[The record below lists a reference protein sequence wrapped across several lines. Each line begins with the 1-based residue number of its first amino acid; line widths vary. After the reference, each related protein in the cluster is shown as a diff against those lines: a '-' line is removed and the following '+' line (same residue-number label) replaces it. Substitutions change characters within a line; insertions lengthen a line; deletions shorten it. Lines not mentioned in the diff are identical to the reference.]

1 MSEFETTN
9 LSIKHEM
16 TLKTAPQQRV
26 NYGYFG
32 KRQSVRV
39 LDPED
44 ENGNIE
50 YKRQILNP
58 TYARSIGLTTQLSF
72 RLDQG
77 MGLALYM
84 LGVEDNGYHSLSSLS
99 DLKKSVSSLAR
110 IAKSLGAE
118 VTKVTI
124 IPFSQEEIDIG
135 SINLDVDVEDLARA
149 VVQIHHHDV
158 SGRFGIDHMK
168 PNDKES
174 IVGVPNNFLVFGPS
188 GAGKSSLIGSLLSND
203 LDDGKGYARCCV
215 LRHRHEFSGGNV
227 GQSSCVGRFWVE
239 EDNGKQVILT
249 DTPGNQKYLKQTL
262 AAATLAVDYALL
274 VVDFNLMGQSEYVA
288 EICKFLSFIQ
298 NNFMNKRVLVVVNKS
313 EKSKNKPKKSTLP
326 QLLSGYKSVE
336 VSCVTGRNLQYLKK
350 ILFSLPKQRSN
361 HLDKADEPFEFLV
374 TATHT
379 NLTDAKIIEGYVRSG
394 SINLARSPKVLFS
407 DVDVDV
413 KIKSIQINR
422 KNKTK
427 VTAGQFCSLGLELL
441 SGDESCSKIVEN
453 SMKVITENGHKATE
467 RFSCRVQFLSE
478 LRKTYNNATIQ
489 LIYLNNRVSAKLS
502 TIDADEEKKCEQE
515 EDSLDMVDCEIV
527 VDGGIWLASGVRFYV
542 CDFSC
547 ILGVGRIP

>member
-1 MSEFETTN
+1 
-9 LSIKHEM
+9 M
-16 TLKTAPQQRV
+16 TPKTASPQGAT
-26 NYGYFG
+26 YGYFG
-32 KRQSVRV
+32 KRPSVRV
-39 LDPED
+39 LDPEN

-77 MGLALYM
+77 MGLAFYM
-84 LGVEDNGYHSLSSLS
+84 LGVEDNGDHSLSSIS

-110 IAKSLGAE
+110 IAKSFGAE

-124 IPFSQEEIDIG
+124 IPFSEEELDI
-135 SINLDVDVEDLARA
+135 SPIHLDLDVEDLARA
-149 VVQIHHHDV
+149 MVQIHHHDV

-168 PNDKES
+168 LNDKES
-174 IVGVPNNFLVFGPS
+174 VAGVPNNFLVFGPS

-203 LDDGKGYARCCV
+203 LDNGKGYARCRV

-239 EDNGKQVILT
+239 EDNGKQIILT

-262 AAATLAVDYALL
+262 AATTLAVDYALL
-274 VVDFNLMGQSEYVA
+274 VVDFNMIGQSEYIA
-288 EICKFLSFIQ
+288 EICKCLLIIQ

-313 EKSKNKPKKSTLP
+313 EKSKNKLKKSTLQ
-326 QLLSGYKSVE
+326 QLLSEYKSLE

-361 HLDKADEPFEFLV
+361 HLDKSNEAFEFLV

-379 NLTDAKIIEGYVRSG
+379 NLTDTKIVEGYVRSG
-394 SINLARSPKVLFS
+394 SINLARPPKILFS
-407 DVDVDV
+407 DLDVDV
-413 KIKSIQINR
+413 KVKSIQINR
-422 KNKTK
+422 KNMTK
-427 VTAGQFCSLGLELL
+427 VTAGQFCSLGLEFMNGEK
-441 SGDESCSKIVEN
+441 SSCSKIVVEN
-453 SMKVITENGHKATE
+453 NIKLITENGHKATE
-467 RFSCRVQFLSE
+467 RFSCKVQFLSE
-478 LRKTYNNATIQ
+478 LRKTYNSATIQ
-489 LIYLNNRVSAKLS
+489 LIYLNNRISARLT
-502 TIDADEEKKCEQE
+502 TIDAEEEKKCEQD

-527 VDGGIWLASGVRFYV
+527 VDGGVWLASGVRFYV